1 MQNVEFSFNE
11 VLIRQAN
18 RLRRIERDYNEEFL
32 GYKQRIQS
40 LNISEDL
47 KLRHIKEVH
56 KILSNIIVAES
67 RQLSTFIAGASKF
80 SDTKFN
86 NSKATDLNIVL

>member
-40 LNISEDL
+40 LNIPFVPKNRSCPL
-47 KLRHIKEVH
+47 HFRGEVQGVFPALPPY
-56 KILSNIIVAES
+56 KTV
-67 RQLSTFIAGASKF
+67 
-80 SDTKFN
+80 
-86 NSKATDLNIVL
+86 